1 MKLTHLLRI
10 HAYLAF
16 AYAILL
22 GLLPQFTVALL
33 SSQPLNPLS
42 TDITRIF
49 GAAVLFVG
57 LMAFGASKLKASA
70 ERQMIVTGLFI
81 YTGLGAIISLMSQL
95 AGNWNMLG
103 WSNFL
108 VYFFIALGYALFLV
122 RGRE

>member
-108 VYFFIALGYALFLV
+108 VYFFIALGYAFFLV
-122 RGRE
+122 QGRE

>member
-57 LMAFGASKLKASA
+57 LMAFGASKLKSSA

-108 VYFFIALGYALFLV
+108 VYFFIARGYALFLV

>member
-1 MKLTHLLRI
+1 
-10 HAYLAF
+10 
-16 AYAILL
+16 
-22 GLLPQFTVALL
+22 
-33 SSQPLNPLS
+33 
-42 TDITRIF
+42 
-49 GAAVLFVG
+49 
-57 LMAFGASKLKASA
+57 MAFGASKLKSSA